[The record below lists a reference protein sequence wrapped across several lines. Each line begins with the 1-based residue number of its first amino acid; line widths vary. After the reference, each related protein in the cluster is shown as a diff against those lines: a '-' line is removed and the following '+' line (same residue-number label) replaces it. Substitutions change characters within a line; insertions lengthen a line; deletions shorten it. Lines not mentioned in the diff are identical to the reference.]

1 MVSIILQ
8 DDVRSCVE
16 AAGEGQ
22 NAVGDDGN
30 ADFEELMAR
39 KIAREAARI
48 AEECV
53 REIC

>member
-8 DDVRSCVE
+8 DEVRSSVE

-22 NAVGDDGN
+22 NTVGDDGN
-30 ADFEELMAR
+30 ADCEELMAGR
-39 KIAREAARI
+39 IAREAARI
-48 AEECV
+48 AEERV